1 MCLSTQVRVLP
12 GAALVRNRYAG
23 GSLQTYAVLE
33 QIQQSLPVV
42 ATGSAGGRSD
52 LVIVRV
58 TDPEFGSGDAG
69 SSFEIVQGVPGTAG
83 AEYATTLGYPAVALA
98 RIDLPASTATITDDM
113 ITDLRKVAI
122 PRRETVQFMYD
133 APDDRRFRTGT
144 TEYDGWPLQG
154 SDSLGLWDT
163 VEIPEWA
170 TYYQCVVTYTGVK
183 SAGDTYGNVR
193 LQVGSGTTLQIVG
206 AFNTTNQSSSEV
218 ISSIQAA
225 NKGTVPASMRG
236 TTQEMRLQGRLLSA
250 SIPSSSGPWATQ
262 YTRVVVQFDFAERAG
277 MTGWRYLV
285 FSEPAREYLGEVDL
299 ADVQLTRTLSGPGE
313 LSAVVTPGQDISLSP
328 WHVSVWAEDASGR
341 IRGGG
346 LLLPGDVSSDGPH
359 VECMGFS
366 GYPQGMP
373 WTAGQVKYVDTDP
386 LNIVRAIWAH
396 LQAQPGGGLGVAVDA
411 TTSPVRVGE
420 PERQVEFTTGGGQ
433 DVAFEAGPYSLD
445 WWSSHDLGKNIDD
458 LAVETPFDYLEHTVW
473 AGESLAH
480 RLELGYPTIGSR
492 RTNLRFE
499 VGVNVTILP
508 TLVGDEESYASE
520 VHAFGCG

>member
-1 MCLSTQVRVLP
+1 MPDVWAIDGVEVPAAVARAVAYASSGGAEGVVEPEGLKVAPLDVPSTQVRVLP

-262 YTRVVVQFDFAERAG
+262 YTRVVVQFDFAERA
-277 MTGWRYLV
+277 
-285 FSEPAREYLGEVDL
+285 A
-299 ADVQLTRTLSGPGE
+299 
-313 LSAVVTPGQDISLSP
+313 
-328 WHVSVWAEDASGR
+328 
-341 IRGGG
+341 
-346 LLLPGDVSSDGPH
+346 
-359 VECMGFS
+359 
-366 GYPQGMP
+366 
-373 WTAGQVKYVDTDP
+373 
-386 LNIVRAIWAH
+386 
-396 LQAQPGGGLGVAVDA
+396 
-411 TTSPVRVGE
+411 
-420 PERQVEFTTGGGQ
+420 
-433 DVAFEAGPYSLD
+433 
-445 WWSSHDLGKNIDD
+445 
-458 LAVETPFDYLEHTVW
+458 
-473 AGESLAH
+473 
-480 RLELGYPTIGSR
+480 
-492 RTNLRFE
+492 
-499 VGVNVTILP
+499 
-508 TLVGDEESYASE
+508 
-520 VHAFGCG
+520 